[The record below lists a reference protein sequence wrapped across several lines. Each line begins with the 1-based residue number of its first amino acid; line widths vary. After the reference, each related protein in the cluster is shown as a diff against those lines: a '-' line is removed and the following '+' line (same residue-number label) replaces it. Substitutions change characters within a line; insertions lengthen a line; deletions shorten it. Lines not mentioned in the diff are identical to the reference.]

1 MENTCWWRP
10 TCSLRRVSWC
20 VCGVTWVQRL
30 KDIIRN
36 QIETGHLC
44 HWSPDLFLCLLL
56 PCPALSRCIHLAAS
70 DQAATH
76 SLATIS
82 IFGTILSRF
91 YTVWDTTINGTFSLD
106 NPESNN
112 EEISRW
118 KGYFLGSCILWISS
132 NIATL
137 DLRLEN
143 IYVYLH
149 HDVSRQQTG
158 CGWLQQYRGQ
168 I

>member
-70 DQAATH
+70 DQAAIH

-91 YTVWDTTINGTFSLD
+91 YTVWDTTINDTFSLD

-132 NIATL
+132 NPW
-137 DLRLEN
+137 LE
-143 IYVYLH
+143 IRKYLCL
-149 HDVSRQQTG
+149 SPPRCQQTAD
-158 CGWLQQYRGQ
+158 WMWMVAEQYRGQ

>member
-1 MENTCWWRP
+1 MLMKANLFTQTCVLVCVWCDLGPEIERYNKKPDWDWTLVPLVTRP
-10 TCSLRRVSWC
+10 VPVSAAA
-20 VCGVTWVQRL
+20 
-30 KDIIRN
+30 
-36 QIETGHLC
+36 
-44 HWSPDLFLCLLL
+44 L
-56 PCPALSRCIHLAAS
+56 PCPLPVHTLGCI
-70 DQAATH
+70 TH

-82 IFGTILSRF
+82 IFARILSRF
-91 YTVWDTTINGTFSLD
+91 YTVWDTTINDTFSLD